1 MAEPPDFSH
10 AMSGALDEAAARHMV
25 MRTPQTEALG
35 FQFLSVSP
43 GRGAIRAPW
52 RAELVGDPETQVIA
66 SGVVTTL
73 LDHVCGLS
81 IRAADAVPQ
90 GTLDLRIDYM
100 RPAKARADLI
110 AEGHCY
116 KLTRTIAFVRAQAHD
131 GDPDDPVATA
141 QAAFALREGGASWGT

>member
-10 AMSGALDEAAARHMV
+10 AMSGALDEATARHMV
-25 MRTPQTEALG
+25 MRTPQTEARG
-35 FQFLSVSP
+35 FQFLSV
-43 GRGAIRAPW
+43 
-52 RAELVGDPETQVIA
+52 
-66 SGVVTTL
+66 TTL
-73 LDHVCGLS
+73 LDLVGGLS